1 MATIE
6 LDGIVR
12 RFGDTTAVADVSLAT
27 ERNDFLV
34 LLGPSGCGKTTL
46 LRMIAGLLSP
56 TEGRIMVDGRDVTAL
71 PPRER
76 DLAMVFQNYALYP
89 HLTVERNLGF
99 GLSVRRTGKPEIRR
113 RVDEVAELLDLGPLL
128 RRRPKELSGGQ
139 RQRVALGRAMVRE
152 PQAFLMDEPLS
163 NLDAKL
169 RSSTRTRLI
178 SLHRRLD
185 TTFVYVTHDQ
195 VDAMTMATK
204 VAVLN
209 QGRTEQFGAPVEIY
223 DRPATTF
230 VAGFMGA
237 PPMNLLP
244 AELGTGADDRLV
256 LRAPGVEIPLEHSAG
271 SDPGVREV
279 IVGVRPEHLVPVPVG
294 ADALGPVLRGR
305 VDIVENLGNE
315 EIAECEIGDRR
326 VSVRGARPIGLAPGD
341 ALALTVRP
349 EHVHLFGRQSGRRL
363 VWEAE
368 PASLLVP

>member
-1 MATIE
+1 MAAVE

-12 RFGDTTAVADVSLAT
+12 RFGDTTAVAEVSLAT

-46 LRMIAGLLSP
+46 LRMIAGLLEP
-56 TEGRIMVDGRDVTAL
+56 TEGRILVDGRDVTAL

-89 HLTVERNLGF
+89 HLSVERNLGF
-99 GLSVRRTGKPEIRR
+99 GLSVRRTGKEELRR
-113 RVDEVAELLDLGPLL
+113 RVDDVADLLDLGPLL

-152 PQAFLMDEPLS
+152 PEAFLMDEPLS

-169 RSSTRTRLI
+169 RASTRTRLI

-195 VDAMTMATK
+195 IDAMTMATK
-204 VAVLN
+204 VAVLD
-209 QGRTEQFGAPVEIY
+209 QGRIEQFGTPVDIY
-223 DRPATTF
+223 DRPATAF

-244 AELGTGADDRLV
+244 AELGTGPDSRLV
-256 LRAPGVEIPLEHSAG
+256 LRAAGLELSLPHRG
-271 SDPGVREV
+271 DPGVPDV
-279 IVGVRPEHLVPVPVG
+279 LLGIRPEHLVPA
-294 ADALGPVLRGR
+294 ADGELRGR
-305 VDIVENLGNE
+305 VDIVENLGSE
-315 EIAECEIGDRR
+315 EVAEVLVGDAR
-326 VSVRGARPIGLAPGD
+326 VSVRGPRPLELTPG
-341 ALALTVRP
+341 AAATFTVRA
-349 EHVHLFGRQSGRRL
+349 EHIHLFGRQSGRRL
-363 VWEAE
+363 TWE
-368 PASLLVP
+368 PAPAPALVS

>member
-1 MATIE
+1 MASIE
-6 LDGIVR
+6 LDGVAR
-12 RFGDTTAVADVSLAT
+12 HFGDTTAVADVSLAT

-46 LRMIAGLLSP
+46 LRMIAGLLPPSR
-56 TEGRIMVDGRDVTAL
+56 GRILVDGRDVTAL

-99 GLSVRRTGKPEIRR
+99 GLSVRKIRKPEIQR
-113 RVDEVAELLDLGPLL
+113 RVGEVAELLDLSHLL
-128 RRRPKELSGGQ
+128 RRRPKQLSGGQ

-152 PQAFLMDEPLS
+152 PKAFLMDEPLS
-163 NLDAKL
+163 NLDSKL
-169 RSSTRTRLI
+169 RSGTRTRLI
-178 SLHRRLD
+178 SLHCRLD

-209 QGRTEQFGAPVEIY
+209 EGRVEQFGTPVDIY
-223 DRPATTF
+223 DEPATAF

-244 AELGTGADDRLV
+244 AELGTGDDGRFV
-256 LRAPGVEIPLEHSAG
+256 VRARGVEIPLPHRSGA
-271 SDPGVREV
+271 DPGVADV
-279 IVGVRPEHLVPVPVG
+279 LLGVRPEHLVPVP
-294 ADALGPVLRGR
+294 ADHPEPGLRAG

-315 EIAECEIGDRR
+315 EIAECEIDGTR
-326 VSVRGARPIGLAPGD
+326 VCVRGARPIRLAPGD
-341 ALALTVRP
+341 HTTLAVRP
-349 EHVHLFGRQSGRRL
+349 EHVHLFARQSGRRL
-363 VWEAE
+363 AWEPE
-368 PASLLVP
+368 PVSLLVP